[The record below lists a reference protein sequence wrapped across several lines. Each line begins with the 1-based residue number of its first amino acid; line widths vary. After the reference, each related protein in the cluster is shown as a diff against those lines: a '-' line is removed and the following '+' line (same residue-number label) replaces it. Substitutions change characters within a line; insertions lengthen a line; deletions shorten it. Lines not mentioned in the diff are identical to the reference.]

1 MKSRSRRLFLI
12 LSAMA
17 ILLGGCEST
26 GGDALFLS
34 SEGRADDV
42 YYAESPP
49 RQTPEKELSECLLR
63 VARQVAMREG
73 VRVRHVSRPETV
85 AGENYEKK
93 TTELSYEQGNA
104 IALLDRMTVLRVES
118 DGAGTRALVRVS
130 GSPRL
135 AATLPSGGSGRPRWV
150 DDPPKGSR
158 FRSAVGTVSQIGVP
172 ADAFQNADIAAIGAI
187 AEEVLSPRREGNAA
201 VYEGTLRGVFIARR
215 WRDSDGRSYSLAIIP
230 R

>member
-12 LSAMA
+12 LSAIA

-26 GGDALFLS
+26 GGGALFLS

-85 AGENYEKK
+85 AGETYEKK
-93 TTELSYEQGNA
+93 TTELSYDQGNA

-135 AATLPSGGSGRPRWV
+135 AATLPSAVLADRAGSTIPRRAPDFARPSV
-150 DDPPKGSR
+150 PFPKSGYPPTPFKTR
-158 FRSAVGTVSQIGVP
+158 IPPRSARSPKKFYHP
-172 ADAFQNADIAAIGAI
+172 AGKATR
-187 AEEVLSPRREGNAA
+187 PCTREPFAGIHSSAM
-201 VYEGTLRGVFIARR
+201 ARF
-215 WRDSDGRSYSLAIIP
+215 GRASI
-230 R
+230 